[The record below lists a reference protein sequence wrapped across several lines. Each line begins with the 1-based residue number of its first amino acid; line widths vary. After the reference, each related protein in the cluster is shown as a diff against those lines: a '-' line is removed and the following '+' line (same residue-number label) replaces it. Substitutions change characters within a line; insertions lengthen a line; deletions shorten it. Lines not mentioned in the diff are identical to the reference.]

1 MPMPLTAE
9 AFSLAPSRKIDPC
22 AALDAIPRE
31 YNFAADLLQRNIEA
45 GRANKPAYIDPR
57 GTWTY
62 GQLGERVNR
71 FGCLLRKLG
80 MRREERVLICLLD
93 TIDWPTAF
101 LGAIKTGMVAIPV
114 NTLMTEDDYRFILA
128 DSRARMLV
136 VSEALYPKFANLIE
150 ACPDLTHVIVSGDNA
165 HGHLRFEDLLANAEA
180 ESCGAR
186 PRRSEAHRRSLCRP
200 DPRHHRRRCVLL
212 GSQTVLRLW
221 SWQRDDVS

>member
-9 AFSLAPSRKIDPC
+9 AFSLAHSRKIDPR
-22 AALDAIPRE
+22 AAINAIPRD

-71 FGCLLRKLG
+71 FGRLLRQLG

-101 LGAIKTGMVAIPV
+101 LGAIKAGMVAIPV

-136 VSEALYPKFANLIE
+136 VSEPLYPKFAKLIK
-150 ACPDLTHVIVSGDNA
+150 ACPDLAHVIVADGNT
-165 HGHLRFEDLLANAEA
+165 HGYQRF
-180 ESCGAR
+180 
-186 PRRSEAHRRSLCRP
+186 
-200 DPRHHRRRCVLL
+200 
-212 GSQTVLRLW
+212 
-221 SWQRDDVS
+221 

>member
-9 AFSLAPSRKIDPC
+9 AFSLAHSRKIDPR
-22 AALDAIPRE
+22 AAIDAIPRE
-31 YNFAADLLQRNIEA
+31 YNFAADLLQRNIKA

-80 MRREERVLICLLD
+80 TRREERVLICLLD

-101 LGAIKTGMVAIPV
+101 LGAIKAGVVAIPV

-136 VSEALYPKFANLIE
+136 VSEALYPKFSNLIE
-150 ACPDLTHVIVSGDNA
+150 TSPNLAHVIVSGDNT
-165 HGHLRFEDLLANAEA
+165 HGRLRFEDLITGTKGEA
-180 ESCGAR
+180 Y
-186 PRRSEAHRRSLCRP
+186 
-200 DPRHHRRRCVLL
+200 
-212 GSQTVLRLW
+212 TVPTT
-221 SWQRDDVS
+221 RDDMCFWLY